1 MPITERGHVLYTEQ
15 NPCNG
20 KGRDMNDQKKMD
32 IWNLWLG
39 EIGGLG
45 AVTVMKIRSVLG
57 WDDPL
62 FARRIFFMS
71 EEEVTRLVSMTVRGD
86 KSSKR
91 LIQNILQ
98 MQKVSPECVQ
108 EKLLRSGCRAV
119 SVFSPDYPQKLRQM
133 DAPPFMLYYRG
144 RLPDES
150 LYTVSIVGS
159 RRASSYGITQAQIF
173 AAYLAEKK
181 VQIVSGMALGIDGVS
196 QWAALEAGGTSFAI
210 LGGGPDVVY
219 PEQNRD
225 LYERLCAEGGVIS
238 EYPPGTQARKQYFPM
253 RNRIISG
260 LCDVLLVVEAR
271 SSSGT
276 LITVDF
282 ALSQGRT
289 IFSVPGRNTDK
300 TSEGCNRLI
309 SQGAFIAMDP
319 SQLYEVMTH
328 TERYTPVSAPLPE
341 QIPVQASLPILDE
354 SEDAAEED
362 DTVKENSREAD
373 EPIRSKGVFAGE
385 SASDRI
391 MACLD
396 SSTPRNCNDILQI
409 MSSRGIKPVPVQ
421 ELLGILTKLSL
432 EGKIMETE
440 REYFI
445 LSP

>member
-1 MPITERGHVLYTEQ
+1 
-15 NPCNG
+15 
-20 KGRDMNDQKKMD
+20 MNDQEEMN

-39 EIGGLG
+39 EIEGLG
-45 AVTVMKIRSVLG
+45 ASTVVKIRTALG

-62 FARRIFFMS
+62 FAKRIYYMS
-71 EEEVTRLVSMTVRGD
+71 EEEIVRLISMTVRGNNN
-86 KSSKR
+86 SKR
-91 LIQNILQ
+91 LVQNILQ
-98 MQKVSPECVQ
+98 MQKIHPERVLDN
-108 EKLLRSGCRAV
+108 LLRAGCRAV
-119 SVFSPDYPQKLRQM
+119 CMFSQDYPQRLLQM
-133 DAPPFMLYYRG
+133 DAPPFMLYYYG
-144 RLPDES
+144 RLPEEN

-173 AAYLAEKK
+173 ASWLAEKE

-196 QWAALEAGGTSFAI
+196 QWAALEAGGSSFAV
-210 LGGGPDVVY
+210 LGSGPDVVY

-225 LYERLCAEGGVIS
+225 LYERLCAEGGVLS
-238 EYPPGTQARKQYFPM
+238 EYPPGTQAKKQYFPM

-319 SQLYEVMTH
+319 LQLYEVMTH
-328 TERYTPVSAPLPE
+328 SERYTPVSAPLPI
-341 QIPVQASLPILDE
+341 QQPVQISLPVFNE
-354 SEDAAEED
+354 SEGA
-362 DTVKENSREAD
+362 KEAD
-373 EPIRSKGVFAGE
+373 VSSVERRKKTENEDSVSDAFDEE
-385 SASDRI
+385 SAAWRI
-391 MACLD
+391 IACLD

-409 MSSRGIKPVPVQ
+409 MNDRGIKGVPVS
-421 ELLGILTKLSL
+421 ELLSTLTQLSL
-432 EGKIMETE
+432 DGKILETG
-440 REYFI
+440 REYYI